1 MTRRTTRPQ
10 DPNLRDNEG
19 APPAGPNDARTLAR
33 RARQASVDLG
43 LGLSGSAARKIARP
57 TATPQP
63 EPDGRTGYRDPTGNA
78 AVRNLT
84 RGGRG

>member
-1 MTRRTTRPQ
+1 MRDQQFDNNRRKQERRDREVARRRTP
-10 DPNLRDNEG
+10 
-19 APPAGPNDARTLAR
+19 
-33 RARQASVDLG
+33 RA
-43 LGLSGSAARKIARP
+43 
-57 TATPQP
+57 